1 MVMYAM
7 QSWLGD
13 DSNDA
18 QVQMS
23 LEEMANYPR
32 PLLAEQ
38 PNLAEDSFCQVNI
51 SSSIRTT

>member
-13 DSNDA
+13 DSNDV

-23 LEEMANYPR
+23 LEEMANYPQ

-51 SSSIRTT
+51 SSSLRTT

>member
-1 MVMYAM
+1 MYAM
-7 QSWLGD
+7 QSWVGD